1 MTLLVRYES
10 MIDRQLN
17 KAMTQLQ
24 KLQANPQQAFPPYQ
38 GGTKGGC
45 KESEQNQQPT
55 QNPPA
60 PKEPICDPSDP
71 SSSTISCSPAQLSR
85 PQGAPPDLHQESEEQ
100 KLMKHINQLCL
111 RMLNDPPALM
121 RFLSNPPP
129 YTSGLVE
136 DDEDDQTNPTSSTD
150 PLFNCSP
157 PLRRR
162 RPPLHGPKTIPSNM
176 EET

>member
-1 MTLLVRYES
+1 
-10 MIDRQLN
+10 
-17 KAMTQLQ
+17 
-24 KLQANPQQAFPPYQ
+24 
-38 GGTKGGC
+38 
-45 KESEQNQQPT
+45 
-55 QNPPA
+55 
-60 PKEPICDPSDP
+60 ICDPSTP
-71 SSSTISCSPAQLSR
+71 SSSTISCSPDLPSR
-85 PQGAPPDLHQESEEQ
+85 PEGALQESEEQ
-100 KLMKHINQLCL
+100 RLMKHINQLCL

-129 YTSGLVE
+129 YTSGLEEDDDE

-162 RPPLHGPKTIPSNM
+162 RPPVHGPKTNTRTK

>member
-1 MTLLVRYES
+1 

-38 GGTKGGC
+38 GPTLGG
-45 KESEQNQQPT
+45 ST

-71 SSSTISCSPAQLSR
+71 SSSTISCSPDLPSR
-85 PQGAPPDLHQESEEQ
+85 PEGALQESEEQ

-111 RMLNDPPALM
+111 KMLQDPPALM
-121 RFLSNPPP
+121 RFLNNPPP
-129 YTSGLVE
+129 YTSALELDDE
-136 DDEDDQTNPTSSTD
+136 DDDEDDDQTNPTSSTD

-162 RPPLHGPKTIPSNM
+162 RPPVHGPQTNPPNK